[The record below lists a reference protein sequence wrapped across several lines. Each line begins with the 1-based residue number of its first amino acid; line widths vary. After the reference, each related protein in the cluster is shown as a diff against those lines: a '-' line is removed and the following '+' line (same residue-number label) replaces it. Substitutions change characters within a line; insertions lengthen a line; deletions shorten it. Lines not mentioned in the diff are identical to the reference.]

1 MKRNAAFIA
10 VALIAVFL
18 AGCATVG
25 HKFPSERVPELEIG
39 KTTSEEVR
47 SMFGEPW
54 RTGIEDGL
62 PTWTYGRYKYRLI
75 GDDSTTDLVIRFDA
89 NNVVKSYTYNTTE
102 SDR

>member
-1 MKRNAAFIA
+1 MKRIA
-10 VALIAVFL
+10 PQIAGVFLAIIL

-25 HKFPSERVPELEIG
+25 HKFPADQVPGIEIG

-47 SMFGEPW
+47 AMFGDPW

-75 GDDSTTDLVIRFDA
+75 GDDSTTDLVVRFDA
-89 NNVVKSYTYNTTE
+89 NNVVRSYTFNTTE
-102 SDR
+102 QEP